1 MNILCESNY
10 SYGLYLWF
18 VYFIVIK
25 IGLFMSLSVGYAEIP
40 CGKPEPEPE
49 SEPLSEEK
57 LGKDGFSNKTVE
69 LFFLL
74 YFCITIIR
82 M

>member
-1 MNILCESNY
+1 
-10 SYGLYLWF
+10 
-18 VYFIVIK
+18 
-25 IGLFMSLSVGYAEIP
+25 MSLSVGYAEIP

-82 M
+82 MWMICLYFFSLTVV